1 MPTTQIRPS
10 SVFLV
15 SGGAKGITAKC
26 AIKLAEHHPCKF
38 ILLGRSALA
47 ESEPDFAQ
55 DCFDDTTLKKR
66 IMENLISQGE
76 KPTPM
81 SVQKIFNRIT
91 SNREIQETLSSIK
104 QLGGDAEYI
113 SVDVTDAAALQEKL
127 AAAVERTGKITGII
141 HGAGNLADKL
151 IEKKTE
157 QDFETV
163 YAAKVK
169 GLENL
174 LACVHTN
181 QLEYLVLFSS
191 VTGFYGNIGQT
202 DYAIANEI
210 LNKTAHLVKQR
221 YSSCH
226 VVAINWGAWDS
237 GMVTPELKKIFAERK
252 IDIIPIDVGTE
263 MLVNELDNVYH
274 DTAQVVI
281 GSPLVPPGAE
291 LDKELRS
298 HRIRRQLKLEEN
310 PFVRDHTIAGYAV
323 LPATCAHAWMIN
335 SCEQLYPGYTFIRSQ
350 DFRVLKGITFNE
362 SLASEH
368 IVDLQEISKTDSQ
381 EIVIQAKIWSK
392 NSEGKIHYHFSATI
406 TLGRKIPDF
415 PIYDAVN
422 LQPDNI
428 ITGTGQYFYRPDG
441 AKLFHGP
448 NFQEVKRVLNI
459 NHEKLTTECVWEKID
474 DKQQGQFQLQWVN
487 PYVLDLCTHAIWIW
501 LQHFHS
507 SGCLPG
513 QVGKYE
519 QFAEIP
525 SNEIFYV
532 SCEVKAKTASSVTFD
547 LIMHNREGKVFAR
560 IIDGKAVIWAMK

>member
-1 MPTTQIRPS
+1 MQ
-10 SVFLV
+10 
-15 SGGAKGITAKC
+15 
-26 AIKLAEHHPCKF
+26 
-38 ILLGRSALA
+38 
-47 ESEPDFAQ
+47 
-55 DCFDDTTLKKR
+55 
-66 IMENLISQGE
+66 
-76 KPTPM
+76 
-81 SVQKIFNRIT
+81 
-91 SNREIQETLSSIK
+91 
-104 QLGGDAEYI
+104 
-113 SVDVTDAAALQEKL
+113 
-127 AAAVERTGKITGII
+127 
-141 HGAGNLADKL
+141 
-151 IEKKTE
+151 
-157 QDFETV
+157 
-163 YAAKVK
+163 
-169 GLENL
+169 
-174 LACVHTN
+174 

-221 YSSCH
+221 YPSCH

-263 MLVNELDNVYH
+263 MLVNELDNAYH

-291 LDKELRS
+291 LDEELRS
-298 HRIRRQLKLEEN
+298 HRIHRQLKLEEN
-310 PFVRDHTIAGYAV
+310 PFVCDHTIAGYAV

-335 SCEQLYPGYTFIRSQ
+335 TCEQLYPGYTFIRSQ

-362 SLASEH
+362 ALASEH

-392 NSEGKIHYHFSATI
+392 NAEGKIHYHFSATI
-406 TLGRKIPDF
+406 TLGRKIPDV